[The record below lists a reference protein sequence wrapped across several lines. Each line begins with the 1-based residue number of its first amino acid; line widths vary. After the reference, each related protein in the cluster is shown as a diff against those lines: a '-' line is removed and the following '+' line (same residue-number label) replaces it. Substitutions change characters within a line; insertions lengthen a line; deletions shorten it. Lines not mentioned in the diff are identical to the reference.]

1 MILDEEKMKFKLTCN
16 IEFEAD
22 DLYNAFFL
30 LSNHFRCLYEDK
42 DDVYLEFTG
51 DINLDKEKNYV

>member
-1 MILDEEKMKFKLTCN
+1 MKFKLTCN

>member
-1 MILDEEKMKFKLTCN
+1 MKFKLNCN

-30 LSNHFRCLYEDK
+30 LSNHFRCLYEDE
-42 DDVYLEFTG
+42 DDIHLEFVG
-51 DINLDKEKNYV
+51 DINLEKIKDEL